1 MGDLLSVGGSAGR
14 YVNWGVVHISVTNV
28 VIIALMLLV
37 FVLALIVPFPG
48 HRPSQGRDAR

>member
-1 MGDLLSVGGSAGR
+1 MVDLLSVGSGAGR
-14 YVNWGVVHISVTNV
+14 YVNWGVVHISVTNL

-37 FVLALIVPFPG
+37 FVLALILPFPG